1 MSWREG
7 YSFQIFKRWHVHIC
21 QELGGAEAVW
31 QGDSALSA
39 LSEDIVSC
47 AGREVL
53 PQMSWSVVSFRQ
65 LRKRTNVHLFLNK
78 HELRLTLG
86 PPRNN

>member
-7 YSFQIFKRWHVHIC
+7 YSFQIFKRWHVHIS
-21 QELGGAEAVW
+21 QELGVAEAVW

-47 AGREVL
+47 ADREVERCC
-53 PQMSWSVVSFRQ
+53 PRCPGQWSP
-65 LRKRTNVHLFLNK
+65 
-78 HELRLTLG
+78 LG
-86 PPRNN
+86 S